1 MRFSMKLLSVRQ
13 IAISMALVSVAA
25 SAAEPTVREI
35 PGPKGQS
42 VVVTTVYAPSPVPAD
57 KAGLIVH
64 LYGSGG
70 SHKDYNAGGP
80 SYDKFRQIVA
90 ERGYWLV
97 VPDLGGKHW
106 MNDAAC
112 DQVDAV
118 IAEMVQSEK
127 VDPARVQLLGTSM
140 GGGSSLI
147 YVMRRPKK
155 IKSVVSVF
163 PMSDFTRWLDEAPGY
178 RGRVESAHGVTDANR
193 KEMLEKIS
201 PLQHPDAFRD
211 TPIYLLHGA
220 KDGTVKPHHSR
231 DFAAALKEKG
241 CPVTYREVPDE
252 IHRDEIA
259 QPHQQEL
266 ADFLTKPDK

>member
-1 MRFSMKLLSVRQ
+1 MSADVFVRLAV
-13 IAISMALVSVAA
+13 IFTAVAA
-25 SAAEPTVREI
+25 NAAEPSVREI
-35 PGPKGQS
+35 PGPKGQPA
-42 VVVTTVYAPSPVPAD
+42 VVTTVYPPSLVPAD

-80 SYDKFRQIVA
+80 SYDKFRQFVA

-97 VPDLGGKHW
+97 VPDLGPKHW

-112 DQVDAV
+112 DQIDAV
-118 IAEMVQSEK
+118 IAGMVKSER
-127 VDPARVQLLGTSM
+127 VDPANVHLLGTSM

-163 PMSDFTRWLDEAPGY
+163 PMTDFTRWLDEAPGY

-193 KEMLEKIS
+193 KELLAKIS

-220 KDGTVKPHHSR
+220 KDGTVQPHHSR
-231 DFAAALKEKG
+231 DFAAALKDKG
-241 CPVTYREVPDE
+241 YPVTYREVSDE

-266 ADFLTKPDK
+266 ADFLTKPDKK